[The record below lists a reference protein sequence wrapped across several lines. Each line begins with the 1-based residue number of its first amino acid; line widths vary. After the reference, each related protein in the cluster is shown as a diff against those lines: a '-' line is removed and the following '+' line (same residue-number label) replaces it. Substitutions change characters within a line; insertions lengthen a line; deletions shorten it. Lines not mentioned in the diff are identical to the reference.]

1 MINRGLSIK
10 VLCLFAF
17 VTLAAVAGESHENWL
32 MKNAPTSYTVQ
43 NGDTLWDIACKFLH
57 DPWRWQEIWQANPDI
72 ENPDLIFPGDRIVL
86 KFVNGKPRLHVE
98 RGHSTRTVDKNTG
111 VIKLRPRVRE
121 LPADKA
127 IPTIPLHIIG
137 PFLNESRVVTRQQ
150 ADKCPRIIALDEDH
164 LVIGAGDLFYVTK
177 LRSKSLEGIFDV
189 FRPNKTYRNPKT
201 QEFLG
206 IEGLVLGKA
215 QMERPGEPARLMLTK
230 SFAEVR
236 IGDRMIGTGKE
247 EISPFFVPKLPKG
260 RPKGQIISVF
270 GGVNQIGQYQVLV
283 ITGGKDY
290 GREAGDVLGVNQV
303 QKDLPSRLV
312 FDKKEQYHFPP
323 LKIGTC
329 VVFRV
334 FDKVSYVLV
343 MNAIRP
349 IYLLDEVGNP

>member
-1 MINRGLSIK
+1 MKRWRLSIGI
-10 VLCLFAF
+10 LCLFAF
-17 VTLAAVAGESHENWL
+17 VTLAVASEPHEKWL
-32 MKNAPTSYTVQ
+32 MKNAPESYVVQ

-57 DPWRWQEIWQANPDI
+57 DPWRWQDIWQANPEI
-72 ENPDLIFPGDRIVL
+72 QNPDLIFPGDRIVL
-86 KFVNGKPRLHVE
+86 RYVDGKPRLHVE
-98 RGHSTRTVDKNTG
+98 RGTSSRTVDKKTG
-111 VIKLRPRVRE
+111 VIKLHPRIRE

-137 PFLNESRVVTRQQ
+137 PFLNESRVVTKTQ
-150 ADKCPRIIALDEDH
+150 ADNCPRIIALDEDH
-164 LVIGAGDLFYVTK
+164 LVIGTGDLFYVSR
-177 LRSKSLEGIFDV
+177 LKSTANGIYDV
-189 FRPNKTYRNPKT
+189 FRPDKTYRDPKT
-201 QEFLG
+201 KEFLG

-215 QMERPGEPARLMLTK
+215 QVERPGEPARLVLIK

-236 IGDRMIGTGKE
+236 IGDRTIGTGKE
-247 EISPFFVPKLPKG
+247 EISPFFVPKLPSG

-283 ITGGKDY
+283 ITGGKDR
-290 GREAGDVLGVNQV
+290 GREAGDVLAINQIH
-303 QKDLPSRLV
+303 KDLPSRLT
-312 FDKKEQYHFPP
+312 FNSDRKYTFPP

-349 IYLLDEVGNP
+349 IYLLDEVGTP